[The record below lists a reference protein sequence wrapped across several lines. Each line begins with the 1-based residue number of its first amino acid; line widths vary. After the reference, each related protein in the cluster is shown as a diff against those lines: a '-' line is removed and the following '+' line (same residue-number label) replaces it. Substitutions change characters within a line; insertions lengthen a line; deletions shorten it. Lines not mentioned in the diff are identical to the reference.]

1 MKKILTVAVC
11 SALSISSLF
20 ASEVVKFDK
29 KLIQERN
36 NIGYKYEG
44 EKLEYKI
51 PDESTIPN
59 NQFGDLIKY
68 GKELVVHTYKH
79 IGPEVKDKNMRY
91 AGNNLSCQSCHLDAG
106 TKEYSAPFVGIY
118 GNFPQYRPREN
129 VIGSLSD
136 RINGCME
143 RSMNGK
149 PLPNSSKE
157 MKAMEAY
164 IYWLSQGVPV
174 GAKVQGIGL
183 AEVNR
188 KMIQTTKADPVK
200 GKAVYDV
207 HCASCH
213 GGNGEGIKNEGL
225 ANGYLYPPLWGKD
238 SYNKGAGMYRTL
250 KAMDFIK
257 ANMPL

>member
-106 TKEYSAPFVGIY
+106 TKEYSAPFIGIY

-149 PLPNSSKE
+149 PLPNSIKE

-164 IYWLSQGVPV
+164 IYWLSQGYLL
-174 GAKVQGIGL
+174 VQKFKEL
-183 AEVNR
+183 V
-188 KMIQTTKADPVK
+188 
-200 GKAVYDV
+200 
-207 HCASCH
+207 
-213 GGNGEGIKNEGL
+213 
-225 ANGYLYPPLWGKD
+225 W
-238 SYNKGAGMYRTL
+238 L
-250 KAMDFIK
+250 K
-257 ANMPL
+257 

>member
-1 MKKILTVAVC
+1 MKKILAVAVC

-106 TKEYSAPFVGIY
+106 TKEYSAPFVGI
-118 GNFPQYRPREN
+118 
-129 VIGSLSD
+129 
-136 RINGCME
+136 
-143 RSMNGK
+143 
-149 PLPNSSKE
+149 
-157 MKAMEAY
+157 
-164 IYWLSQGVPV
+164 
-174 GAKVQGIGL
+174 
-183 AEVNR
+183 
-188 KMIQTTKADPVK
+188 
-200 GKAVYDV
+200 
-207 HCASCH
+207 
-213 GGNGEGIKNEGL
+213 
-225 ANGYLYPPLWGKD
+225 
-238 SYNKGAGMYRTL
+238 
-250 KAMDFIK
+250 
-257 ANMPL
+257 